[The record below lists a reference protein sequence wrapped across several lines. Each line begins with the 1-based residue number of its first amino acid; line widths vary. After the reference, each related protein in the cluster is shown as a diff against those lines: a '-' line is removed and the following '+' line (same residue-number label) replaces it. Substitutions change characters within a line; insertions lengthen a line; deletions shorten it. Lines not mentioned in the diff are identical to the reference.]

1 MRVVALKS
9 SADRYGNVAIGI
21 HWVTAIAIIAL
32 LVVGF
37 VAADTANEETKIQ
50 LLRVHTV
57 TGIAV
62 LVLTL
67 FRIGWW
73 LFADRMPHDVQ
84 GLPRWQARSA
94 WLVHRL
100 FYVVVIV
107 LAASG
112 IAMMALSGAGDVL
125 FGDAPGL
132 PDFTEYTSRAA
143 HGIGARLLVILFVL
157 HVGAALY
164 HHFARRDGIL
174 RRMLP

>member
-1 MRVVALKS
+1 MALKS
-9 SADRYGNVAIGI
+9 STDRYGNVAIGI

-32 LVVGF
+32 LIAGF
-37 VAADTANEETKIQ
+37 VAADTADEATKIQ
-50 LLRVHTV
+50 LLRVHTA
-57 TGIAV
+57 TGVAV

-73 LFADRMPHDVQ
+73 LFADRLPRDPSA
-84 GLPRWQARSA
+84 LPRWQARSA

-125 FGDAPGL
+125 FGDAAGL
-132 PDFTEYTSRAA
+132 PDFTEYAPRAA
-143 HGIGARLLVILFVL
+143 HGIAGRLLLALLVL

-164 HHFARRDGIL
+164 HHFARRDGTL